1 MHVLVAGAQQE
12 HADGAI
18 AALVASGE
26 LAETMLAWRPGM
38 GEWRP
43 LGEVGYPGRA
53 TGWRYLGAGGA
64 QEVATDADMPR
75 LVCEPDTLVWR
86 AGMAAW
92 KKVKDLPM
100 FPNSAATSGGGSG
113 SGSGGS
119 GSGSGSSSSAS
130 GGSGGGGDS
139 GSGGGAGVGSTA
151 AAAAGTAAEG
161 GKNTGAADLK
171 RGADDAGIGDAS
183 EAAGGKEGAGVGGG
197 AAQPKKRKKK
207 KKDGWKADKKST
219 WVYFEGLPDACSHQD
234 VADFFAKCGILKQA
248 DDGQPRVKLYA
259 TDDGK
264 RKVHVWRILLQ

>member
-86 AGMAAW
+86 AGMAEW
-92 KKVKDLPM
+92 KAVKDLPM

-119 GSGSGSSSSAS
+119 GSGGS
-130 GGSGGGGDS
+130 GGSGDSGS
-139 GSGGGAGVGSTA
+139 GSGGGAGGGSNA
-151 AAAAGTAAEG
+151 ATAAAGTAAEG
-161 GKNTGAADLK
+161 GEKTGAADLK

-183 EAAGGKEGAGVGGG
+183 EAAGGKEGAGGGGG

-264 RKVHVWRILLQ
+264 RKVHVRTILLQ